1 MRSSPRS
8 GINVSYSRVFG
19 IFLRLSVGMSSDWL
33 DQSNTLKFS
42 SYVYITGGLQL
53 CYILSGTEVF
63 TPSSLT
69 LLFYNKG
76 SLLYNPLGLEK
87 RYRFNISLPLPF
99 YNALRQGAV
108 VLIRYYAF
116 LSGFRFSPLKNTFLG
131 SSHYLFSFSIL
142 KVSLK
147 RSILSST
154 FHCFQWES
162 WSK

>member
-8 GINVSYSRVFG
+8 GINVSYSRVFC

-42 SYVYITGGLQL
+42 SYVYIKGGLQL

-69 LLFYNKG
+69 LLFYKG
-76 SLLYNPLGLEK
+76 SLLYNPLGLQK
-87 RYRFNISLPLPF
+87 SYKFNISLPLSF
-99 YNALRQGAV
+99 YNALRQGEV
-108 VLIRYYAF
+108 MLIRYYAF

-154 FHCFQWES
+154 FHCFWWES